1 MNVIVQSTYYT
12 LYQAVDERCFY
23 LDFGQK
29 TVRMS
34 LCQLLSLR
42 HKVMSINIESHFDS
56 DLNAHGF
63 EVLMLCNKE
72 HLFILN
78 TLEVL
83 DLKKLVSNSFV
94 SLGLS
99 ADVAEMAVS

>member
-1 MNVIVQSTYYT
+1 MNVIFQSTYYT
-12 LYQAVDERCFY
+12 LYQATNERCFY
-23 LDFGQK
+23 LDFGHK

-42 HKVMSINIESHFDS
+42 HKVMSINIQEHFDS
-56 DLNAHGF
+56 NLNAHGF

-83 DLKKLVSNSFV
+83 DLKNLIDESFV
-94 SLGLS
+94 AIGLS
-99 ADVAEMAVS
+99 ANRRLQTY